1 MSLLQLHHDDL
12 RGLKGMLARAFAR
25 LAAVCRLMHRAIV
38 DAKLR
43 RLENEPTFDFGYAD
57 DLPEEPFVD
66 ATGAK
71 YPQRPLVLGDKWD
84 F

>member
-1 MSLLQLHHDDL
+1 
-12 RGLKGMLARAFAR
+12 
-25 LAAVCRLMHRAIV
+25 MHRAIV